1 MSDARKE
8 AIVDEPEPHT
18 AELSALADRRVRHAN
33 RRMADAEELIQ
44 LASAEMAVAAR
55 TSADARVAEREYRR
69 AIWHYTQLMQ
79 HRIRNPLQAIIGIS
93 GTLLDMPDLEPSR
106 RRAMT
111 EAIAQQAR
119 VLCDVSLEPRPIA
132 PAERGLRPAPLDEIV
147 KLRSAR
153 GARPAAAASSK
164 PPTLVREADAT

>member
-1 MSDARKE
+1 MSDSLKD
-8 AIVDEPEPHT
+8 AIADEPGPRT
-18 AELSALADRRVRHAN
+18 AELSALADRRVRHAD
-33 RRMADAEELIQ
+33 RRMADAEELVE
-44 LASAEMAVAAR
+44 LASAQMAVAAR

-93 GTLLDMPDLEPSR
+93 ETLLDMPDLEPSR
-106 RRAMT
+106 RRALI

-132 PAERGLRPAPLDEIV
+132 PAERDLRPAPLDEIV
-147 KLRSAR
+147 KLRGAR
-153 GARPAAAASSK
+153 GARPAADASRR
-164 PPTLVREADAT
+164 PPTLVGEADAT